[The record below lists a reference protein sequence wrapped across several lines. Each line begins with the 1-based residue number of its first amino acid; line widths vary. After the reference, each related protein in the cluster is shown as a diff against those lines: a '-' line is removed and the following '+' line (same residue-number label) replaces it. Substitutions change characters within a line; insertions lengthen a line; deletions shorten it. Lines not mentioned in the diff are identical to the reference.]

1 MPRAYLLYG
10 LLVLAWF
17 GYAQYHGWSL
27 GGSQGGS
34 GSRSGSGG
42 WHWSWGGS
50 SDGGGYWG
58 GGGFHK

>member
-1 MPRAYLLYG
+1 MHRAYILYG

-27 GGSQGGS
+27 FSGQGGS
-34 GSRSGSGG
+34 GSRGG
-42 WHWSWGGS
+42 HWNWGGS
-50 SDGGGYWG
+50 SDSGGYWG